1 MCDIK
6 RDIETRRA
14 LSKKKKNLRCRKRE
28 REKKNHSPQKKK
40 NQKDAPFL
48 FDFFFLAGSIFFID

>member
-14 LSKKKKNLRCRKRE
+14 LSKKKKKTCVVERE
-28 REKKNHSPQKKK
+28 REKKKSFTTKKK

-48 FDFFFLAGSIFFID
+48 FDFFFLAGSIFSID